1 MHPSISYFGTSNLLK
16 STGFT
21 KLLDWI
27 LIESLKSQVFITM
40 TFQQSIAQYN
50 IAFLQSGL
58 INVLLI
64 TNEDDSETLFQDFN
78 LNAHTKQ
85 DGRLKMHFSVSFIY
99 KFCILLLNYEYRI
112 IRY

>member
-1 MHPSISYFGTSNLLK
+1 MHPSISYFVTTNLLK

-21 KLLDWI
+21 KNWI
-27 LIESLKSQVFITM
+27 MIESLKNQVFITM

-64 TNEDDSETLFQDFN
+64 TNEDDSETF
-78 LNAHTKQ
+78 
-85 DGRLKMHFSVSFIY
+85 FSRF
-99 KFCILLLNYEYRI
+99 
-112 IRY
+112 

>member
-1 MHPSISYFGTSNLLK
+1 MSF
-16 STGFT
+16 
-21 KLLDWI
+21 
-27 LIESLKSQVFITM
+27 KSQVFIIM
-40 TFQQSIAQYN
+40 TYQQLFVHDN

-64 TNEDDSETLFQDFN
+64 TNEDDSETFFFQDFK

-99 KFCILLLNYEYRI
+99 KFCILLLNYEYGI